1 MNGRPLLCKDLD
13 GQTFKRYYYLRKELV
28 AFCRE
33 AGLSSCGN
41 KEELTERIHCFLDT
55 GEKLQPLVQHRAKHR
70 QQEITLESRI
80 EENLV
85 CSEKHRNFFR
95 QIVGPSFTF
104 RVAFQKWLKSHA
116 GSTYAEAVQVWFE
129 MYRQPKTVEIDRQF
143 EYNTYIRDFFL
154 DNAGKSLQEAIG
166 CWNYK
171 KSLPGTHRYERS
183 DLSVLSGK

>member
-1 MNGRPLLCKDLD
+1 MTGRPLLCADLD
-13 GQTFKRYYYLRKELV
+13 STTFKQYYYLRKELV
-28 AFCRE
+28 AFCR
-33 AGLSSCGN
+33 ASGLSSCGN
-41 KEELTERIHCFLDT
+41 KEELTERIWCFLDT
-55 GEKLQPLVQHRAKHR
+55 GEKLQPVVQHRARHR
-70 QQEITLESRI
+70 QREITLESRI

-85 CSEKHRNFFR
+85 CSERHRHFFR

-116 GSTYAEAVQVWFE
+116 GSTYAEAVNVWFE
-129 MYRQPKTVEIDRQF
+129 MCGQQKTAEIDRQF

-154 DNAGKSLQEAIG
+154 DNPGKSFREAIC

-183 DLSVLSGK
+183 DLSVLSEK